1 MGSKLMRRISAMY
14 SKRTGSVLSRWLGA
28 FPQVLEETSDLPVPT
43 GWALRRAQPP
53 RWSTDTE
60 TNETRTT
67 KTTLFLRVPGVSL
80 LLSLRVLLGT
90 SLPL

>member
-1 MGSKLMRRISAMY
+1 MY

-28 FPQVLEETSDLPVPT
+28 FPQVLEEASDLPVPT
-43 GWALRRAQPP
+43 GWVLRRAQPP
-53 RWSTDTE
+53 RRSTDTE

-80 LLSLRVLLGT
+80 LLSLCVSSWAPLGLF
-90 SLPL
+90 SLWFPGGC